1 MARPCRSSSST
12 SNSRGVRND
21 EEESSCRAEI
31 ARRTAFSHPARIER
45 FGQKSAFRGPP
56 VKALLLRDVVDDNT
70 GQPLTDHVWMTA
82 GQWATMLREGDT
94 ISSDA
99 RVSEYMKGYF
109 GRREDVYVPPSVDW
123 RFERPTNVKQP
134 A

>member
-1 MARPCRSSSST
+1 MTKKNHRAALK
-12 SNSRGVRND
+12 SRDGQRF
-21 EEESSCRAEI
+21 RI
-31 ARRTAFSHPARIER
+31 RARIER
-45 FGQKSAFRGPP
+45 FGQKSGFRGPP
-56 VKALLLRDVVDDNT
+56 VKTLLLRDVVDDNT

-94 ISSDA
+94 ISFDA

-123 RFERPTNVKQP
+123 RFERPTNVKQHP
-134 A
+134 